1 MQQAEL
7 AIVSAKMDCPRGGS
21 LFLCSSLT
29 EYTKEKPENTGV
41 LDFTHNTYHYT
52 C

>member
-1 MQQAEL
+1 MQEVFYRLNSL
-7 AIVSAKMDCPRGGS
+7 A
-21 LFLCSSLT
+21 FNSSLT
-29 EYTKEKPENTGV
+29 EYTKKKPENTGV